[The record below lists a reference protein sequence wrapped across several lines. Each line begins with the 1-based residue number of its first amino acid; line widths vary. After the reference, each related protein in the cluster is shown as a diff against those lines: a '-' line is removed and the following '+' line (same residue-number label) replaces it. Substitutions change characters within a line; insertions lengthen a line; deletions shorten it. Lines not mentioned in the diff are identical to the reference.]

1 MTVVLLCEHPECLC
15 KKTGRRTSLPVQLK
29 TSVFLSLRLLQLR
42 VGEQDDVINASS
54 VSPPLHSFTVSDLA
68 TDVRSSWR
76 TGCQLWGQKKNQSFN
91 LSDVQSNRR
100 GTCTTSRNNEAF
112 IYCMLRWVGGGKG
125 GRSLM
130 PPNNTPV
137 YSLLGIPSLNTF
149 LTFQELHSIQK
160 KKKSAERDLRRL
172 FSPQRGRETHNDL
185 LRATWDLV
193 KGNNGRIVLASLG
206 SNCCIDAVVLENHCI
221 QWRNSCSE
229 CF

>member
-42 VGEQDDVINASS
+42 VGEQDDVINGSS
-54 VSPPLHSFTVSDLA
+54 VSPPLRSFTVSDLA

-76 TGCQLWGQKKNQSFN
+76 TGCQLWGQKKKQSFN

-137 YSLLGIPSLNTF
+137 YSLLGLPSLNTF

-160 KKKSAERDLRRL
+160 KKKVQRETCGG
-172 FSPQRGRETHNDL
+172 FSPHREGERHTM
-185 LRATWDLV
+185 
-193 KGNNGRIVLASLG
+193 IS
-206 SNCCIDAVVLENHCI
+206 
-221 QWRNSCSE
+221 
-229 CF
+229 

>member
-1 MTVVLLCEHPECLC
+1 MQEDREENFTSCSTQNKRLSLTEAPPAAGRG
-15 KKTGRRTSLPVQLK
+15 TGRRDKRFFCFTSTPLVHSQRPRDGRSFKLAYRLSTLGAKK
-29 TSVFLSLRLLQLR
+29 TK
-42 VGEQDDVINASS
+42 
-54 VSPPLHSFTVSDLA
+54 
-68 TDVRSSWR
+68 
-76 TGCQLWGQKKNQSFN
+76 QKQPFN

-100 GTCTTSRNNEAF
+100 GTCTTLRNNEAF

-137 YSLLGIPSLNTF
+137 YSLLGLPSLNTF